1 MKYSHILQQ
10 ELNELVMMY
19 SELSYINDELWA
31 YHPSNKNFINPIKAF
46 DDNLVEMA
54 KIERKMN
61 ELEREIRDNQ

>member
-1 MKYSHILQQ
+1 MKYLHILQQ

-31 YHPSNKNFINPIKAF
+31 YDPSNKNFINPIKAVN
-46 DDNLVEMA
+46 DNLVEMA